1 MKLTKLWILCI
12 GLFMTTS
19 LSAQDSA
26 YVWAEET
33 GRDIGQFAE
42 LRVQLEEAMETLPP
56 TVRRVALHKL
66 RFDREE
72 FSASLVRYLQN
83 MVEEVLAR
91 QGMKNV
97 ISSPELRTTRI
108 VVTDTTFFL
117 ANALPNAEALWEL
130 GRKLRVEAFV
140 EGSVTRSAE
149 GDVILSLKMIRQ
161 ESAEIIWNRN
171 FVAGPNRSKAKH
183 FSFEPF
189 IYMAYNLWPV
199 KEFESNNGSNLS
211 NGQSKRSDGL
221 SMYRYYMEFGAQEA
235 ISESRRFFMSGVF
248 GMGVHVP
255 VADNV
260 TDPDYSTLG
269 SKWHAQAGIDFT
281 AVLLRKSSQDRGYA
295 LGMYLG
301 SRAIFPNSLLSFQH
315 GYSTRPTDHF
325 GASIGV
331 NWFPLNPRLSSSF
344 TATEVDGIVH
354 MEALAYEARIAYYF

>member
-1 MKLTKLWILCI
+1 MNSIKKILMALI
-12 GLFMTTS
+12 LLLS
-19 LSAQDSA
+19 INVSAQDSA

-42 LRVQLEEAMETLPP
+42 LRIQLEEAMGTLPP

-83 MVEEVLAR
+83 MVEEVMAR
-91 QGMKNV
+91 QGMKSV

-108 VVTDTTFFL
+108 IVTDTTFFL

-149 GDVILSLKMIRQ
+149 GDVILSLKIIRQ
-161 ESAEIIWNRN
+161 ETAEIIWNRN

-189 IYMAYNLWPV
+189 LHMGFNLWPLA
-199 KEFESNNGSNLS
+199 KYESSTDS
-211 NGQSKRSDGL
+211 VSRSSGM
-221 SMYRYYMEFGAQEA
+221 SIYRYYAEFGAQEA
-235 ISESRRFFMSGVF
+235 ITESRRFFMSVVVGI
-248 GMGVHVP
+248 GAHVP
-255 VADNV
+255 VLD
-260 TDPDYSTLG
+260 DPDDSDFNTIGTKL
-269 SKWHAQAGIDFT
+269 HAQAGFDLL
-281 AVLLRKSSQDRGYA
+281 AVLIRKNSQDRGYA

-301 SRAIFPNSLLSFQH
+301 SRAIFPNNLMTLQH
-315 GYSTRPTDHF
+315 GYSTRPSDHF
-325 GASIGV
+325 GASVGV
-331 NWFPLNPRLSSSF
+331 NWFPLAPRISSSF
-344 TATEVDGIVH
+344 TSLGTDGTMY
-354 MEALAYEARIAYYF
+354 MEGVAYEARIAYYF

>member
-1 MKLTKLWILCI
+1 MSITKFVLICLTLL
-12 GLFMTTS
+12 LTVS
-19 LSAQDSA
+19 VSAQDST

-33 GRDIGQFAE
+33 GRDIGQFSE
-42 LRVQLEEAMETLPP
+42 LRVQLEESMETLPP
-56 TVRRVALHKL
+56 TIRRVALHKL

-72 FSASLVRYLQN
+72 FSASLIRYLQN

-108 VVTDTTFFL
+108 IVTDTTFFL

-189 IYMAYNLWPV
+189 IYTAFNYWPV
-199 KEFESNNGSNLS
+199 NRFESDNKLD
-211 NGQSKRSDGL
+211 QTTSKVIRTDSL
-221 SMYRYYMEFGAQEA
+221 QFYRYYMEFGAQEA
-235 ISESRRFFMSGVF
+235 ISESRMFFMSGVA
-248 GMGVHVP
+248 GLGVHVP
-255 VADNV
+255 VLDDI
-260 TDPDYSTLG
+260 TDIDYSVLG
-269 SKWHAQAGIDFT
+269 AKWHAQAGFDFT
-281 AVLLRKSSQDRGYA
+281 AVLLRKDNQNRGYS

-301 SRAIFPNSLLSFQH
+301 SRAIFPNNLLSFQH
-315 GYSTRPTDHF
+315 GYTSRPTEHF
-325 GASIGV
+325 GVSIGV
-331 NWFPLNPRLSSSF
+331 NWFPLNPNLSSSF
-344 TATEVDGIVH
+344 VAASSATVY